1 MNKMESRLDILM
13 VDDDEIDL
21 GLFRQAIDRTGLNI
35 SFQAL
40 TSGKD
45 AIDYLEAKGYYRERA
60 SHPFP
65 DVLVLDLKMPHL
77 NGFDFLAWRKASSL
91 FFAIPV
97 AVLSGSKDADEI
109 KRALDLGATMHIVKP
124 GTFDGWEAVVQ
135 QIWDLAGQPRA
146 GAGTPAGLQAA
157 SSSVGF
163 SQGPS
168 TI

>member
-1 MNKMESRLDILM
+1 MNKMEPRLDILM

-65 DVLVLDLKMPHL
+65 DVLVLDLKMPQL
-77 NGFDFLAWRKASSL
+77 NGFDFLAWRKACGL
-91 FFAIPV
+91 FSAIPV
-97 AVLSGSKDADEI
+97 AVLSGSKDSDEI
-109 KRALDLGATMHIVKP
+109 QRALDLGATTHILKP
-124 GTFDGWEAVVQ
+124 ETFDGWETVVR
-135 QIWDLAGQPRA
+135 QIWELAGRRAA
-146 GAGTPAGLQAA
+146 GATSCVQSPRV
-157 SSSVGF
+157 SV
-163 SQGPS
+163 
-168 TI
+168 